1 MVAVQKTAAV
11 SVVIPVYNVDE
22 YLEDCI
28 KSVVSQSYK
37 NLEVIVVND
46 GSTDRSG
53 DICREY
59 AEKDS
64 RIRYVVQE
72 NSGVS
77 IARNAAL
84 NIATGDYVTFVDA
97 DDAIRSN
104 AIEDMVGMI
113 QSANVDCVR
122 TRCEVRKG
130 DVSSQLPEDVERGLY
145 TGDRIQELTILAATG
160 NLMCFT
166 WLLLVKREVLVNNR
180 LEFPVGVLM
189 MEDMWFYIDLLNAID
204 SIFISDEI
212 TYNYFVRDTGA
223 TRSFNNFDAKINSIV
238 EVNRHVT
245 SQKFDRNQVRYIN
258 AVHASNM
265 VNFTIIN
272 AMRMRSFS
280 EIFNLVRKI
289 CKNRKYKKIYQE
301 SDVSKL
307 GVYYKIA
314 CRAAYKEYKIILFMI
329 VLVRKITGR

>member
-238 EVNRHVT
+238 EVNGHVT

-258 AVHASNM
+258 AVHASNI
-265 VNFTIIN
+265 VNFTVIN
-272 AMRMRSFS
+272 AMRISRIS
-280 EIFNLVRKI
+280 ESKKLLKDICQNKNFLNIYAQADMARVVMYHRLACWAAANNNILILRLIVMLRKA
-289 CKNRKYKKIYQE
+289 
-301 SDVSKL
+301 VS
-307 GVYYKIA
+307 
-314 CRAAYKEYKIILFMI
+314 R
-329 VLVRKITGR
+329 